1 MQSDS
6 SSSVKRSASEGPS
19 SATPVAVPMTDTSPA
34 REQDIDI
41 DAYMAEQGEDVPFQP
56 TQPCPVTIEHKV
68 ARIRQLRDQPMVAGD
83 TWYIISRQWFRRW
96 EIACGILSDKAVEP
110 LQEKDIGP
118 PDNTSLFDSQ
128 GNLTSNLVEHIDVEF
143 LPQEAWSEFV
153 TWYGQPISPLPRSVI
168 AKAFLQTALELRP
181 PRLKVLVLKDLG
193 PDADIAGPPHSYA
206 TVSIKDSMKS
216 LTKALVSAVTARSN
230 VPYRIW
236 KLEPGDLS
244 GSQFPASRLVSCGA
258 ELVGEETDKT
268 VEDKMIEPE
277 DPFVVE
283 FQENGTWIVDASQVV
298 RPPPPS
304 VHGPPPLFSEND
316 FFSRMTNQQTSLPN
330 TQSFRTPSPS
340 RRSSSSKAK
349 ETTVAPFK
357 SFGFTKGSSKT
368 IQVPGTLGLGNMGNT
383 CFMNS
388 ALQCLAHTKELTDYF
403 LSGVYQEELNP
414 DNPLGMHGAI
424 AEAFG
429 TLLHRIWA
437 RDSAASSYSPREFKS
452 QLQKFAPQFSGYQQH
467 DSQELVA
474 FLLDGLHE
482 DLNRVLKKPYIE
494 KPDWEGGQDF
504 ELAKL
509 AQTSWEGYMKRNDSV
524 IVDLFQGQY
533 QSTLVCP
540 ECQKVSFTFDPF
552 MYLTLPLPVNKKW
565 EHVIYYVPWDPSV
578 PHRKVPVQIGR
589 DSSFKDLKNLLGR
602 WMGSKPKWLL
612 TLEVF
617 NHRFYKNLD
626 DSVLCGEMA
635 DSDRIFCFE
644 LPCNSRQSRSYK
656 PKDDDPYIIPV
667 ILTDVLPPRPAYAN
681 YSRGTNNFGCPFIA
695 VIFKDDARS
704 VEGMY
709 DAVIER
715 LRRWT
720 VHEKDLYTWQTGP
733 SVDDTVTI
741 PISTVSPVDS
751 FTEIKENGDVNEVDG
766 MVIEGDIA
774 DQKILVDEDAGM
786 ESDTD
791 DGLYLIGP
799 KQGVF
804 NLHLYTGY
812 KDYSAGG
819 YGSSNGRPEHWD
831 SRIEELEPGAPLLKE
846 GDAFICEFD
855 ENIKAYYFGTSQV
868 ENSRWEEWFA
878 FMHPEFVAAKEAA
891 LVKKTKGITLDDCLA
906 EFTKQ
911 EQLGE
916 DDLWYCPR
924 CKKHQQATKKFDLWK
939 VPDILAV
946 HLKRFSNSRALRDKI
961 DTFVDFPIE
970 GLDLT
975 ALVGERRVG
984 TSLAQSGV
992 NIQELGIREVEEPL
1006 IYDLYAV
1013 DEHLGGLGGGHY
1025 RAYALNHVTEQW
1037 YHFDDSYV
1045 SRTDASHAVNSNAYL
1060 LFYKRR
1066 SSAPLGGKTHE
1077 KIEEARRKATAEV
1090 EVEAESVAVQEVHLP
1105 TPPSETGAAPF
1116 PFPLTQQPSSSGGYM
1131 TPRSNP
1137 RSSPTSSPPP
1147 LDDGDPS
1154 TSEAQNDDSIADD
1167 GLGLGPLELA
1177 NQQFDFPDPSARASP
1192 TSSVEVEPDYDDEP
1206 PRSSL
1211 FRAHANIDSWVGSS
1225 SLPSPV
1231 GSDSE
1236 MNPFSDMNSQ
1246 KKRDADS
1253 MDL

>member
-1 MQSDS
+1 
-6 SSSVKRSASEGPS
+6 
-19 SATPVAVPMTDTSPA
+19 
-34 REQDIDI
+34 
-41 DAYMAEQGEDVPFQP
+41 MAEQGEDVPFQP
-56 TQPCPVTIEHKV
+56 IQSCTVTIEHKV
-68 ARIRQLRDQPMVAGD
+68 ARIKQLRDRPMVAGD

-96 EIACGILSDKAVEP
+96 EIACGILSDKALEP

-118 PDNTSLFDSQ
+118 PDNSFLFDSQ
-128 GNLTSNLVEHIDVEF
+128 GNLTSSLVEHIDVEF

-153 TWYGQPISPLPRSVI
+153 AWYGQPINPLPRSVI
-168 AKAFLQTALELRP
+168 AKAFLQTTLELRP
-181 PRLKVLVLKDLG
+181 PRLKVLVLTDLG

-216 LTKALVSAVTARSN
+216 LFKALVSAVTARSN

-236 KLEPGDLS
+236 KLEPGDFP
-244 GSQFPASRLVSCGA
+244 GSHFPISRLISWGA
-258 ELVGEETDKT
+258 ELMDEETDKT
-268 VEDKMIEPE
+268 VEDSMIEPE

-283 FQENGTWIVDASQVV
+283 FQEDGAWIVDASQVV

-304 VHGPPPLFSEND
+304 VHGPPPLFSSEND
-316 FFSRMTNQQTSLPN
+316 FFTRVSNQQTS
-330 TQSFRTPSPS
+330 TFRTPSPS
-340 RRSSSSKAK
+340 RRGSSSKAK
-349 ETTVAPFK
+349 DTAVAPFK
-357 SFGFTKGSSKT
+357 SSGFSKGSSKT
-368 IQVPGTLGLGNMGNT
+368 IQEPGTLGLGNMGNT

-403 LSGVYQEELNP
+403 LSGVFQDELNP

-424 AEAFG
+424 AEVFG
-429 TLLHRIWA
+429 LLLHRIWA
-437 RDSAASSYSPREFKS
+437 PDSTATSYSPREFKS

-482 DLNRVLKKPYIE
+482 DLNRVLKKPFVE
-494 KPDWEGGQDF
+494 KPDWEGGQDL

-509 AQTSWEGYMKRNDSV
+509 AQTSWDGYMKRNDSV

-540 ECQKVSFTFDPF
+540 ECQKVSITFDPF

-565 EHVIYYVPWDPSV
+565 EHLIYYVPWDPSK
-578 PHRKVPVQIGR
+578 PHRKVPVEIGR

-602 WMGSKPKWLL
+602 WMGSKPQELL

-635 DSDRIFCFE
+635 PSDSIFCFE

-656 PKDDDPYIIPV
+656 PKDDDPFIIPV
-667 ILTDVLPPRPAYAN
+667 ILTDVAPPRPAYSN

-695 VIFKDDARS
+695 VVYKADAQT
-704 VEGMY
+704 VENMY
-709 DAVIER
+709 DVVIER

-720 VHEKDLYTWQTGP
+720 VHERDLYTWQTGP
-733 SVDDTVTI
+733 SADDAVAI
-741 PISTVSPVDS
+741 PISTVSPIDS
-751 FTEIKENGDVNEVDG
+751 LAEIKENGDVSEVDG
-766 MVIEGDIA
+766 MVIESDIA
-774 DQKILVDEDAGM
+774 DQKVLADQDAGM
-786 ESDTD
+786 EPDADEEEPYIS
-791 DGLYLIGP
+791 GP

-804 NLHLYTGY
+804 NLRLYTGY
-812 KDYSAGG
+812 RDYSAGG
-819 YGSSNGRPEHWD
+819 YGSSNGRPEHWE
-831 SRIEELEPGAPLLKE
+831 SRAEEVEPGAPMLKE

-855 ENIKAYYFGTSQV
+855 ENMKAYYFGTSQF
-868 ENSRWEEWFA
+868 ENSRWDEWFT
-878 FMHPEFVAAKEAA
+878 FTHHEFVEAKEAA
-891 LVKKTKGITLDDCLA
+891 AAKKTKGITLDDCLA
-906 EFTKQ
+906 EFTKE

-916 DDLWYCPR
+916 DDLWYCPC

-975 ALVGERRVG
+975 SLVGERRVG

-992 NIQELGIREVEEPL
+992 DIHELGIREVEEPL

-1025 RAYALNHVTEQW
+1025 RAFALNHVTDQW

-1045 SRTDASHAVNSNAYL
+1045 TRTDASQAVNSNAYL

-1066 SSAPLGGKTHE
+1066 SNAPLGGKTHE
-1077 KIEEARRKATAEV
+1077 MIEKARCKTTVEV
-1090 EVEAESVAVQEVHLP
+1090 EVEVESAAAAEQEVQLP
-1105 TPPSETGAAPF
+1105 TPPSENGVAPF
-1116 PFPLTQQPSSSGGYM
+1116 PFPLTQQPSTVGYM

-1137 RSSPTSSPPP
+1137 RSTPTSSPPP

-1154 TSEAQNDDSIADD
+1154 MSEAQNDDLIAED

-1177 NQQFDFPDPSARASP
+1177 SQQFDFPDPSGRASP
-1192 TSSVEVEPDYDDEP
+1192 TSSVEVEPDYDDDP
-1206 PRSSL
+1206 TDSSL
-1211 FRAHANIDSWVGSS
+1211 FRAHANIDTWVGSHS
-1225 SLPSPV
+1225 RNGLPSPV
-1231 GSDSE
+1231 GSDSDT

-1246 KKRDADS
+1246 KKNADS